1 VVKVHFASG
10 EHLFPAPWVNV
21 DLYTPSDLAID
32 LNEEFPDSLHDI
44 ERAYVGH
51 YLEHITPKQG
61 KVFLRR
67 VRERMAPGGT
77 IHVVGPDVVKGE
89 EFYRRGLISAYL
101 REHIGRCIIEGDKGG
116 ESHYWD
122 CHADAIKTMLTKTGW
137 QDVEELPIMWLTEA
151 PMINSSGWQCYIRGE
166 AHEPT
171 GDSAVARAA

>member
-1 VVKVHFASG
+1 MKVHFASG
-10 EHLFPAPWVNV
+10 EHLFPPPWVNV
-21 DLYTPSDLAID
+21 DLYCPSDLAID

-44 ERAYVGH
+44 ECAYVGH

-77 IHVVGPDVVKGE
+77 IHVVGPDVYKGE
-89 EFYRRGLISAYL
+89 EMYHRGLISAYL

-122 CHADAIKTMLTKTGW
+122 CHAGAVVRMLEKTGW
-137 QDVEELPIMWLTEA
+137 SDVEELPILWLTEC
-151 PMINSSGWQCYIRGE
+151 PMINSSAWQFYVRGE
-166 AHEPT
+166 ANESASN
-171 GDSAVARAA
+171 SAVERAA

>member
-1 VVKVHFASG
+1 MRVHFASG
-10 EHLFPAPWVNV
+10 EHLFPPPWINV

-44 ERAYVGH
+44 EVAYAGH

-67 VRERMAPGGT
+67 VLERMAPGGT
-77 IHVVGPDVVKGE
+77 IHVVGPDVDKGE

-122 CHADAIKTMLTKTGW
+122 CSGRAVSHLLQCVGW
-137 QDVEELPIMWLTEA
+137 SNINELPIAELDPA
-151 PMINSSGWQCYIRGE
+151 VPMINTSGWQFLITAQR
-166 AHEPT
+166 
-171 GDSAVARAA
+171 